1 MNTKVQPDT
10 IARTIVL
17 ALALLNQI
25 LAIMGKGTIQIAEND
40 VYQVVSLL
48 FTIITSIV
56 AWWWNNSFTKHAI
69 RADQYLD
76 GLRNGGIVDGSERD

>member
-25 LAIMGKGTIQIAEND
+25 LAIMGNGTIEIAEND

-56 AWWWNNSFTKHAI
+56 AWWWNNSFTQHAI
-69 RADQYLD
+69 RADKYLD
-76 GLRNGGIVDGSERD
+76 GLRNGGIVDGD